1 MFLFQVTAPKPLVID
16 TSIGVDGLI
25 CRAMLLGNLI
35 SYLLLVLFGVCLMVF
50 RFDLSS
56 IFIIGCVIHGT
67 ARE

>member
-35 SYLLLVLFGVCLMVF
+35 SYLLLLMFGVFVHCWCFGLIYLVY
-50 RFDLSS
+50 L
-56 IFIIGCVIHGT
+56 
-67 ARE
+67 